1 MTPQLVTLTRSDA
14 RPRHGG
20 PNWEQWLTVHDAATG
35 QPLALLLE
43 ILRPD
48 GSISYRDPCTR
59 RRLRGD
65 LDSIIRAA
73 MRRAG

>member
-1 MTPQLVTLTRSDA
+1 MARLVTLTRSDA
-14 RPRHGG
+14 RLLPGSAS
-20 PNWEQWLTVHDAATG
+20 WEQWLTVHDAATG

-59 RRLRGD
+59 RRLRGT
-65 LDSIIRAA
+65 LDSIIR
-73 MRRAG
+73 RRCA